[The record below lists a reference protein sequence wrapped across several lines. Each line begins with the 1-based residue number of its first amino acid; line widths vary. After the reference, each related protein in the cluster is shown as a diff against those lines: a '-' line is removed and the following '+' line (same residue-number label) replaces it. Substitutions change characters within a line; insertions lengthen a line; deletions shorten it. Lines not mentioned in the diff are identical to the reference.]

1 MRIARVQIDE
11 FAKPVVALVVD
22 GAYYDVGALE
32 ERWNWLDRFGPAD
45 FHARVV
51 GARCAG
57 LELLEMRVRAGDRPT
72 EARLLPGEFLPLPP
86 CDTDRATYVQL
97 GPYDDD
103 HPTPRFEHRYART
116 LVGHDQPAVTSDPHA
131 EAGLAVLLGEDLHRA
146 SAREAERAMLGF
158 TLLLDWRGG
167 SSQLGPELVLGVSL
181 RDLSARAVTLDGH
194 AAGNVGASR
203 FHPSEALA
211 FVSQYMPLRAGDV
224 VGLGCLANGRAAP
237 AFSEPVTLSVDRFM
251 TLRGWAVAG
260 PEPIDWRR
268 P

>member
-45 FHARVV
+45 FHARVI
-51 GARCAG
+51 GARSAG
-57 LELLEMRVRAGDRPT
+57 LDLLEMRLRAGDRPT

-103 HPTPRFEHRYART
+103 QDEPRFEHRYART
-116 LVGHDQPAVTSDPHA
+116 LVGHDQPVVTSDPHV
-131 EAGLAVLLGEDLHRA
+131 EAGLAVVLGEDLDRA

-167 SSQLGPELVLGVSL
+167 SSQLGPELVIGVGL
-181 RDLSARAVTLDGH
+181 RDLAKREASLNGQ
-194 AAGNVGASR
+194 GEIGAWR

-211 FVSQYMPLRAGDV
+211 FVSQHMPLRAGDV
-224 VGLGCLANGRAAP
+224 VGLGCVANGRAAP
-237 AFSEPVTLSVDRFM
+237 AFGEPVTLSVDRFM
-251 TLRGWAVAG
+251 TLRGWAVQG
-260 PEPIDWRR
+260 PDPVDWRR
-268 P
+268 S